1 MQGEDIPVCGKLFLG
16 TLGCKKDNVVSKLF
30 NRKSPAKSRLS
41 ASNFPDMRG
50 RHAPIHKMKES
61 TKQSIISHIE
71 LFRPSI
77 SHYQRKYAP
86 LRRYLPAGMTVAEI
100 NSNYKEKHPE
110 EMVCHESY
118 RKIFVSMKISFTKLG
133 GEECEEC
140 EEYKQHDCLLSGHE
154 PEA

>member
-1 MQGEDIPVCGKLFLG
+1 MYLENWNRR
-16 TLGCKKDNVVSKLF
+16 KKNSLHTTLF
-30 NRKSPAKSRLS
+30 NRQGFSKRISLPKSTVIS
-41 ASNFPDMRG
+41 
-50 RHAPIHKMKES
+50 KE
-61 TKQSIISHIE
+61 KIKDPRQ
-71 LFRPSI
+71 P
-77 SHYQRKYAP
+77 KYAP